1 MTLYEVYY
9 HDAWRTNSTYG
20 RQHITTSAEDA
31 EQWLL
36 ENIEEWYDEDDDPK
50 IDYIVD
56 QALNQEFTYM
66 TIKTI
71 VVNDDGTV
79 EWG

>member
-1 MTLYEVYY
+1 MTLFEIYY
-9 HDAWRTNSTYG
+9 HDPWRTRSTYA
-20 RQHITTSAEDA
+20 RQHITTSIKDA

-36 ENIEEWYDEDDDPK
+36 HNLNEWYDDDD
-50 IDYIVD
+50 
-56 QALNQEFTYM
+56 QEIEDVVEQGLAQTFHYM

-79 EWG
+79 DWK